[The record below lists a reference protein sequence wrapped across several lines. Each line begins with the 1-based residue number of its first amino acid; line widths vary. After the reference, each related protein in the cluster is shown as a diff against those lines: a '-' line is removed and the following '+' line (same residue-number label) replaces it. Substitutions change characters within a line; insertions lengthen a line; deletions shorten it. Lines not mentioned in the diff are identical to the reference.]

1 MQEEELSLPESIRC
15 MIYSFIPL
23 IELINKISKLNKFER
38 NLLKNNLLL
47 NQKKILLIKF
57 DYEREI
63 NDMMELIYCL
73 NICNGIE
80 LEINKF
86 NEKDSVIFQLICSQC
101 PQKMLNISQC
111 FWVSQ
116 IQDYDILNNTLKRVY
131 KSTFQRLNLSLEG
144 MFADQIIFNQF
155 LEQFP
160 ELHDLY
166 LNFVEVQ
173 LQLNQISLEKAHKIT
188 QLTLNY

>member
-1 MQEEELSLPESIRC
+1 MEEQELTLPESIRC
-15 MIYSFIPL
+15 IIYSFVPL
-23 IELINKISKLNKFER
+23 MELINNISKLNRFER

-47 NQKKILLIKF
+47 KQKRILLIKF
-57 DYEREI
+57 DYGREI
-63 NDMMELIYCL
+63 ENMMELMYCL
-73 NICNGIE
+73 SVCNGIE

-116 IQDYDILNNTLKRVY
+116 IQDFDILNNTLKRVY

-144 MFADQIIFNQF
+144 MFADQIIFN
-155 LEQFP
+155 
-160 ELHDLY
+160 
-166 LNFVEVQ
+166 
-173 LQLNQISLEKAHKIT
+173 
-188 QLTLNY
+188 